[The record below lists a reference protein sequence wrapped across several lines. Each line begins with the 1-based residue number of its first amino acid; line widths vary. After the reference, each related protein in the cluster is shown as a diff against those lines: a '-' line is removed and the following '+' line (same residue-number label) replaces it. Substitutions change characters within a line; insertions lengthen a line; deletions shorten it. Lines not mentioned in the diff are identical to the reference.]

1 MCIDISFVKILIPA
15 VLADMLL
22 SSHPDCK
29 DQSKGGGQVCCKD
42 CIAKKGGGEEAPE
55 GFEVDEAA
63 AVGGGNGKGGK
74 LINRGAVVGVLDG
87 GDDLLD

>member
-1 MCIDISFVKILIPA
+1 MCVDVSFVKILIPA
-15 VLADMLL
+15 VLTDMLL

-29 DQSKGGGQVCCKD
+29 DQSKGGGRVRCKD
-42 CIAKKGGGEEAPE
+42 CIAMEGGGEEAPK

-63 AVGGGNGKGGK
+63 AVGRGNGKGGE
-74 LINRGAVVGVLDG
+74 LIDRGAVVDVLNG